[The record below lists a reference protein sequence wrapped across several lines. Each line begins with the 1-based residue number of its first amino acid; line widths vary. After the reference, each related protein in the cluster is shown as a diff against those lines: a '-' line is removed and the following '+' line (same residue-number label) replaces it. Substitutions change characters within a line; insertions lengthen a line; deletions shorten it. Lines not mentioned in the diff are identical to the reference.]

1 MAARAPRAVPRP
13 PWRSGRRSAG
23 WCSGAPAGGARPVA
37 AGAPSRSTTSSNA
50 PRGART
56 IGEDTV
62 SHLSSTSVAPAPC
75 LARGIAVIPVSTLIH
90 NTKSGRSGAAWQP
103 GSEIRD
109 GLTTDGEETVTPSA
123 IDAGFAVATC
133 VSPLVG
139 RRNVTLTRWSR
150 TPTVAPRGIVC
161 VSPKLPRAFLAQ
173 HSKRSAEHVGRRE
186 TMSVRS
192 RRETVQAEP
201 EGTLAVIHALGLS
214 LGITLWTRCGGR
226 RPVEPPRA

>member
-1 MAARAPRAVPRP
+1 M
-13 PWRSGRRSAG
+13 RSALSRTLFRRSRWRCQACG
-23 WCSGAPAGGARPVA
+23 RGGALEVHHILKRA
-37 AGAPSRSTTSSNA
+37 Q
-50 PRGART
+50 GART

-62 SHLSSTSVAPAPC
+62 SHLLSTSVAPAPC

-103 GSEIRD
+103 GPEIRD
-109 GLTTDGEETVTPSA
+109 GLTTDGEETVAPSA

-201 EGTLAVIHALGLS
+201 EGTLAVIHALGIS
-214 LGITLWTRCGGR
+214 LGITLWTRSGGR
-226 RPVEPPRA
+226 RVVEPPRA